1 MYAYA
6 HDRILGTMVGMLTRP
21 FDEDSDNQRLLESIA
36 KQQADAPSPASTV
49 GVFILIVDPSYPNPN
64 ARWRRKFA
72 EMRDDA
78 RFGKAL
84 FALVTPAPHLRG
96 VLTAV
101 NWMRP
106 PTTRFEA
113 ESFVMFDDA
122 VRWVEEKRGQKLP
135 ALQRLLDDVHE
146 KLGYPSSQNS
156 LRPRLLG

>member
-21 FDEDSDNQRLLESIA
+21 FDEDADNQRLLESIA
-36 KQQADAPSPASTV
+36 KHQADAPSSASTV
-49 GVFILIVDPSYPNPN
+49 GAVILIVDPSYPNPN
-64 ARWRRKFA
+64 ARGRRKFA

-78 RFGKAL
+78 RFRKSL

-106 PTTRFEA
+106 PTARFEA
-113 ESFVMFDDA
+113 DSFAVFDDA
-122 VRWVEEKRGQKLP
+122 VRWVEEKRGQRLP
-135 ALQRLLDDVHE
+135 VLERLLDDVYE
-146 KLGYPSSQNS
+146 KLGRPSSHS
-156 LRPRLLG
+156 SPRPRLLG